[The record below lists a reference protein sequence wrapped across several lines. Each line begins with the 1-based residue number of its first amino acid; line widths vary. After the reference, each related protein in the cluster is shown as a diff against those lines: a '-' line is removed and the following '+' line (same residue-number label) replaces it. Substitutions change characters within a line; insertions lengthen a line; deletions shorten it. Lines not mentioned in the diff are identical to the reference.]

1 MRNHHAFYIEGRRDQ
16 NKQFLYNFLK
26 NELDFNRFGNPDYIE
41 RDFETMLIDDARDI
55 RQSLLSRPF
64 GEKKVVVISANFIG
78 REAQNSL
85 LKNLEEPISG
95 IYIFLLI
102 SNENDLLPTVRS
114 RLIKIES
121 NLSNSKSEYEE
132 RAILFLE
139 SEASDRLK
147 LLTEFLSHESESKKS
162 DLILFLNE
170 VEKKLYEKGIKTNE
184 KNLANL
190 LSIKKYLYDKS
201 PSIKMIGETIS
212 LIIR

>member
-1 MRNHHAFYIEGRRDQ
+1 MKNHHAFYIEGRRDQ

-102 SNENDLLPTVRS
+102 SNKNDLLPTVRS